1 MFETFAN
8 LWRQRDLI
16 LSFAMRDIK
25 SRYKQTA
32 LGAAWAIL
40 QPLSMML
47 VFTVVFS
54 SFARIPSDGV
64 PYPVFAYSGLVFWTF
79 FANVLTGGTIAMV
92 ANSPLIRKIYFP
104 RETLLI
110 AVIMAGAI
118 DLGIAAML
126 FGLLLAYYKIAV
138 TLAALWIIPLLLLQ
152 MIFSLGMVSLL
163 SAIHVNFRDIGHGLP
178 LLAQLWM
185 FATPVVYPLSVV
197 PKWILPIYMLNPMT
211 PIMDGYRRA
220 LLHGQAPD
228 FGALAV
234 AAVLIFLYTGVA
246 LTAFKRAEG
255 TFADV
260 I

>member
-1 MFETFAN
+1 MLETFAN
-8 LWRQRDLI
+8 VWRQRDL
-16 LSFAMRDIK
+16 
-25 SRYKQTA
+25 
-32 LGAAWAIL
+32 L

-54 SFARIPSDGV
+54 LFAKIPSDGI

-79 FANVLTGGTIAMV
+79 FANVLTGGTVAMV

-126 FGLLLAYYKIAV
+126 FGVMLAYYKIAL
-138 TLAALWIIPLLLLQ
+138 TLTALWIIPLLLLQ
-152 MIFSLGMVSLL
+152 MVFSLGLVSLL

-197 PKWILPIYMLNPMT
+197 PKWILPVYMLNPMT
-211 PIMDGYRRA
+211 PIMDGYRRVV
-220 LLHGQAPD
+220 LHGQAPD
-228 FGALAV
+228 FGGLAV
-234 AAVLIFLYTGVA
+234 AAILILLYTGAA